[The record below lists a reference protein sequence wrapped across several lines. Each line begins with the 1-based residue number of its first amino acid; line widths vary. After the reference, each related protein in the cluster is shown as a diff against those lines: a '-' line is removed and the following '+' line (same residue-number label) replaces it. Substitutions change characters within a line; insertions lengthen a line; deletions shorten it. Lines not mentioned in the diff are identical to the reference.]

1 MKATVLKQTIKDLVE
16 AHHDAFVVELLGAEG
31 SGLSVERVQEL
42 VELGLVDPKK
52 LAGWM
57 IPGMVNDVDPFLF
70 TRLMSKVIDNTPP
83 DQQHELRDWTLDR
96 WKKEVDQIYPQH
108 MTQRGPETGSVV
120 FGTPERP
127 EVPHN
132 LPPHGIPVKDTAP
145 AWMAPSEE
153 KAYLM
158 ARRHAGS
165 YAKRLGQELA
175 EDLGQTVL
183 EEWEGEEITKEA
195 DAELRQERLE
205 QIRDATGEALAT
217 HGDPERLAVDLMRRT
232 DDWEHNWERIARTE
246 LQAAYN
252 DGRVLDAMEAYGQD
266 TQIARI
272 TESDAC
278 KQCKE
283 LFNGP
288 EGPIVWP
295 LGDILANGTNVGKK
309 RSAWLPSIYPLH
321 PNCKCDTLVVPPG
334 LVVDRDGRLK
344 KPNTGAGE

>member
-1 MKATVLKQTIKDLVE
+1 MKAAILKQTVKDLVE

-42 VELGLVDPKK
+42 VELGMVDPKK

-57 IPGMVNDVDPFLF
+57 IPGMSNRIDPFLF
-70 TRLMSKVIDNTPP
+70 TRLMSKVVDDTPP
-83 DQQHELRDWTLDR
+83 ERQHELRDWTLDQ
-96 WKKEVDQIYPQH
+96 WKAEVDTIFPQY

-120 FGTPERP
+120 FGLPDRP
-127 EVPHN
+127 EVPRN
-132 LPPHGIPVKDTAP
+132 LPPHGIPTRDKAP
-145 AWMAPSEE
+145 AWMSPAEE
-153 KAYLM
+153 QSYIM
-158 ARRHAGS
+158 ARTHAGA

-175 EDLGQTVL
+175 DDMGQTVL
-183 EEWEGEEITKEA
+183 EEWHEEEIVTEA
-195 DAELRQERLE
+195 DAELRQERLA

-217 HGDPERLAVDLMRRT
+217 HGDAERLAVDLMRRT

-272 TESDAC
+272 TEFNAC
-278 KQCKE
+278 KQCKA

-288 EGPIVWP
+288 DGPIVWP
-295 LGDILANGTNVGKK
+295 LAEILSNGTNVGKR
-309 RSAWLPSIYPLH
+309 RSDWSASIYPLH

-334 LVVDRDGRLK
+334 LVVDRDGRLQ
-344 KPNTGAGE
+344 KPNAGAGE